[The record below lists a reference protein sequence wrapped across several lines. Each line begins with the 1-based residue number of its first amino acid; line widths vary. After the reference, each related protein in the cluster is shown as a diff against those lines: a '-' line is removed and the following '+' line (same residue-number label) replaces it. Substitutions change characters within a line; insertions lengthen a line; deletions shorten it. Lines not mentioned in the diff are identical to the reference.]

1 MLDSDNAV
9 EKNKA
14 EKGIGVSTWRE
25 GQGAILN
32 GVITE
37 DICLNIFLRNK
48 DRVNSKA

>member
-14 EKGIGVSTWRE
+14 EKGTWGLYIERRE
-25 GQGAILN
+25 EAILN

-37 DICLNIFLRNK
+37 KTF
-48 DRVNSKA
+48 A